1 MDISFRFNPEV
12 LIGTETLSMAGTIA
26 GRYGTRIMVAAD
38 HKLDSQIVNRLK
50 DILQDSRLE
59 AIVFDGIEEDSG
71 VEMADNIV
79 SLSNAAHCDA
89 LIGIGGAK
97 TQTISRMAAIM
108 APMGITST
116 ELLDGRDSNGKF
128 LPLLAIPTEGTDA
141 FTAAE
146 SFLAIDPRDKM
157 IKSVA
162 SPIHLYASIL
172 VDCNLITILSDSA
185 SSAYIFDGLFTAVE
199 AYCSSRANFLSDTL
213 LERAVTSYTKL
224 LKKGAGASGA
234 EIFAQAGM
242 LLSIGSAVSSAGFGS
257 ALAMAINARC
267 SVSKP
272 LCSSALFPVIAER
285 LVSARPEKM
294 AKVAGLL
301 GAPKAATPADMAKTA
316 VDTIRKAMTALAVPV
331 DLKEHS
337 IPLDRFT
344 AAADAARKLELTA
357 NSSWTVTED
366 EVFNILKQIL

>member
-97 TQTISRMAAIM
+97 TQTIARMAAIM

-116 ELLDGRDSNGKF
+116 ELLDGRDSQGKF

-146 SFLAIDPRDKM
+146 SFLAADPRDKM
-157 IKSVA
+157 IKSVT

-172 VDCNLITILSDSA
+172 VDCNLITILSDNV
-185 SSAYIFDGLFTAVE
+185 SSAYIFEGLFTAVE

-213 LERAVTSYTKL
+213 LERAVTSYARL
-224 LKKGAGASGA
+224 LKKGAGNAA
-234 EIFAQAGM
+234 ETFAQAGM
-242 LLSIGSAVSSAGFGS
+242 LLSIGAAVSSAGFGS
-257 ALAMAINARC
+257 ALATAINARC
-267 SVSKP
+267 NVSKP

-301 GAPKAATPADMAKTA
+301 GAPKAATPADTAKTA

-337 IPLDRFT
+337 LPLDRFT
-344 AAADAARKLELTA
+344 AASDAARKLELTA

>member
-1 MDISFRFNPEV
+1 MDISFRFNPEI

-59 AIVFDGIEEDSG
+59 AILFDGIEENSG
-71 VEMADNIV
+71 TEMADNVV

-89 LIGIGGAK
+89 IIGIGGAK
-97 TQTISRMAAIM
+97 AQTIARMAAIM
-108 APMGITST
+108 APMNITST
-116 ELLDGRDSNGKF
+116 ELLDGRDSQGKF

-146 SFLAIDPRDKM
+146 SFLAADPRDKM
-157 IKSVA
+157 IKSVT
-162 SPIHLYASIL
+162 SPIHLYASII
-172 VDCNLITILSDSA
+172 VDCNLITILSDNA

-199 AYCSSRANFLSDTL
+199 AYCSSRSNFLSDTL
-213 LERAVTSYTKL
+213 LEKAVTSYAKL
-224 LKKGAGASGA
+224 LKKGAGSPA
-234 EIFAQAGM
+234 ENFAQAGM
-242 LLSIGSAVSSAGFGS
+242 LLSLGAAVSSAGFGS
-257 ALAMAINARC
+257 ALAEAISARC

-316 VDTIRKAMTALAVPV
+316 VDTIRKSMAALAVPV

-337 IPLDRFT
+337 LPLDRFT

>member
-26 GRYGTRIMVAAD
+26 GRYGSRIMVAAD

-50 DILQDSRLE
+50 DILQDSRLD
-59 AIVFDGIEEDSG
+59 AIIFDGIEEDSG
-71 VEMADNIV
+71 VEMADNVV

-89 LIGIGGAK
+89 LIGLGGTK

-116 ELLDGRDSNGKF
+116 ELLDGRDSHGEF
-128 LPLLAIPTEGTDA
+128 LPLIAIPTEGTDA

-157 IKSVA
+157 IKSVT
-162 SPIHLYASIL
+162 SPIHLYASII
-172 VDCNLITILSDSA
+172 VDCNLITILSDNA
-185 SSAYIFDGLFTAVE
+185 SSAYIFEGLFTAVE
-199 AYCSSRANFLSDTL
+199 AYCSSRSNFLSDTL
-213 LERAVTSYTKL
+213 LEKAVSSYAKL

-234 EIFAQAGM
+234 ETFAHAGM

-267 SVSKP
+267 NVSKP
-272 LCSSALFPVIAER
+272 QCSSALFPVIAER

-316 VDTIRKAMTALAVPV
+316 VDTIRKTMTALAVPV
-331 DLKEHS
+331 DLKEHN

-344 AAADAARKLELTA
+344 AAANAARKLELTA
-357 NSSWTVTED
+357 NSAWTVSED

>member
-26 GRYGTRIMVAAD
+26 ARYGTRIMVAAD

-50 DILQDSRLE
+50 DILQDTRLE
-59 AIVFDGIEEDSG
+59 AIVFDGIEENSG
-71 VEMADNIV
+71 AEMADNVV

-89 LIGIGGAK
+89 IIGIGGAK
-97 TQTISRMAAIM
+97 AQTIARMAAIM
-108 APMGITST
+108 APMNITST
-116 ELLDGRDSNGKF
+116 ELLDGRDSQGKF

-146 SFLAIDPRDKM
+146 SFLAADPRDKM

-172 VDCNLITILSDSA
+172 VDCNLITILSDNA

-199 AYCSSRANFLSDTL
+199 AYCSSRSNFLSDTL
-213 LERAVTSYTKL
+213 LEKAVTSYAKL
-224 LKKGAGASGA
+224 LKKGAGSPA
-234 EIFAQAGM
+234 ENFAQAGM
-242 LLSIGSAVSSAGFGS
+242 LLSLGAAVSSAGFGS
-257 ALAMAINARC
+257 ALAEAISARC

-316 VDTIRKAMTALAVPV
+316 VDTIRKSMAALAVPV

-337 IPLDRFT
+337 LPLDRFT